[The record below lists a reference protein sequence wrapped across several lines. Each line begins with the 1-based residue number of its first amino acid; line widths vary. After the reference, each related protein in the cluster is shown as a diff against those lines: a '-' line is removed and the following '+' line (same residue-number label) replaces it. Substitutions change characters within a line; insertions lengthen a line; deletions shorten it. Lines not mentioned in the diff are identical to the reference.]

1 MISPKQKDF
10 IKLAIIFLLITVLK
24 LTTFFPQSFLLAEYL
39 TQAKVERMGNL
50 LSKADVLPDTLTKLA
65 EMKPLSMSQYDF
77 WGQRL
82 SYTKLQQ
89 KAFVISSHSYDNRKD
104 LWFSNTETFQ
114 TDNKFFF
121 KKERVFFTGQV
132 LEGISSPDMTY
143 YSKLY
148 QNVKN
153 SNLIVYQK
161 LDNNLFISS
170 HRNIKEFVWLDN
182 HKIVYTTNKSVKYSS
197 SAFIWDLQKDETYNL
212 SEKIKSKI
220 NLDESND
227 LCISLSKNPKD
238 KVIIT
243 SQACQKITTFS
254 NFFSAKNQFAIE
266 ISGDYYNL
274 KPLSKFR
281 PVDLMLSNFLHS
293 SSNPNRTQKAFQK
306 LKVEGQIQSTL
317 ESWQL
322 FAEENSESPLF
333 PYCVFIISQLYQSAA
348 QEVNKDEAQELLA
361 LSRELAWGISKSPKT
376 PDYIKVFSQNSYN
389 ESELYLTEGHSI
401 GSLRL

>member
-1 MISPKQKDF
+1 MESSFFGVEIFEDCYLHYTLEALHMLKDLLGKIQMISPKQKDF
-10 IKLAIIFLLITVLK
+10 IRLAIIFLLITVLK

-50 LSKADVLPDTLTKLA
+50 LSKADVLPDTLNKLA

-77 WGQRL
+77 LGAEI
-82 SYTKLQQ
+82 KLYKTPA

-104 LWFSNTETFQ
+104 LWSSNTDTFQ

-170 HRNIKEFVWLDN
+170 HRNIKEFVWLDD
-182 HKIVYTTNKSVKYSS
+182 HKIVYTTNKSGKYSS

-227 LCISLSKNPKD
+227 SC
-238 KVIIT
+238 
-243 SQACQKITTFS
+243 
-254 NFFSAKNQFAIE
+254 
-266 ISGDYYNL
+266 
-274 KPLSKFR
+274 
-281 PVDLMLSNFLHS
+281 
-293 SSNPNRTQKAFQK
+293 
-306 LKVEGQIQSTL
+306 
-317 ESWQL
+317 
-322 FAEENSESPLF
+322 
-333 PYCVFIISQLYQSAA
+333 
-348 QEVNKDEAQELLA
+348 A
-361 LSRELAWGISKSPKT
+361 L
-376 PDYIKVFSQNSYN
+376 V
-389 ESELYLTEGHSI
+389 
-401 GSLRL
+401 